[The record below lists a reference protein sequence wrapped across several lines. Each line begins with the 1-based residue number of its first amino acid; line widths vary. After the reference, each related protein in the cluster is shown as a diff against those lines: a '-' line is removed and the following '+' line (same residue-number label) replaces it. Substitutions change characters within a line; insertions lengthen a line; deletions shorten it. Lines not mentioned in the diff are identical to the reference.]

1 MQFILLPFHLQ
12 IQLIDQNPEITS
24 AVLLYDYGDFLRA
37 QQLTDVATT
46 VHTDEAMT
54 ERHNLERV
62 QARTATSGQINSDKH
77 KSFTISL
84 HKFPIRNSAL
94 KAKALTRFC
103 GPQVRTINIDVDCL
117 WASVRNACTTVTPL
131 NMTMSKLSD
140 TRFVFITVV
149 EVQEFFRDPVM
160 GRWSTTKLHAAAAKH
175 RDVLTLELKGY
186 KAIAVYQHRACIF
199 KSTVFN
205 IRHVMS
211 RISGASRPRHVTQPR
226 RSKFKHTVGRRNSN
240 SIRNMNV
247 RKAQTYT
254 KPANV
259 GRSMRGPVPRDN
271 EQAASPLQRAGLN
284 GSFNDCT
291 INLSF

>member
-1 MQFILLPFHLQ
+1 MTDDATAAQT
-12 IQLIDQNPEITS
+12 DK
-24 AVLLYDYGDFLRA
+24 AV
-37 QQLTDVATT
+37 
-46 VHTDEAMT
+46 T
-54 ERHNLERV
+54 EQHNLELV
-62 QARTATSGQINSDKH
+62 KARTATSGQVDFGKH
-77 KSFTISL
+77 KSYTIPL
-84 HKFPIRNSAL
+84 RKFPIRNSAP

-103 GPQVRTINIDVDCL
+103 SPKVTTINIDVDCL
-117 WASVRNACTTVTPL
+117 WASMRNACTTVTPH
-131 NMTMSKLSD
+131 NMTMSRLGD

-149 EVQEFFRDPVM
+149 EIQEFFRDPVM

-211 RISGASRPRHVTQPR
+211 RISGASRPRTVTQPR
-226 RSKFKHTVGRRNSN
+226 RSKFKHTVGRSNSN

-247 RKAQTYT
+247 RKVQTYK

-259 GRSMRGPVPRDN
+259 GRSVRGPVPRDN

-284 GSFNDCT
+284 GTFNNCT
-291 INLSF
+291 INLSFQS